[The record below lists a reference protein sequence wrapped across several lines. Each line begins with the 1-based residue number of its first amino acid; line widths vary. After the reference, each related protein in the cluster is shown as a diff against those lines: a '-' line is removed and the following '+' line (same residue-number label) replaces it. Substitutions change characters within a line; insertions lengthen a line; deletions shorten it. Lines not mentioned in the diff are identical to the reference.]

1 MYEIIFYDTN
11 EGKCPVEAFLE
22 SLSPILQAKALR
34 TIDLLEQNGPLLRE
48 PYSKMIG
55 DGLLELRV
63 KQGND
68 IVRLLYFFI
77 IGKKIIITNGF
88 TKKTNKTPVS
98 EIELAKRYKQD
109 YEWRNSYGQ
118 L

>member
-22 SLSPILQAKALR
+22 SLSPKMQAKALR
-34 TIDLLEQNGPLLRE
+34 TIDLLEQNGPLLME
-48 PYSKMIG
+48 PCSKMIG
-55 DGLLELRV
+55 DGLFELRV
-63 KQGND
+63 KQGTD

-77 IGKKIIITNGF
+77 IEKKIIITSGF
-88 TKKTNKTPVS
+88 TKKTKKIPIS
-98 EIELAKRYKQD
+98 EIELARKYKHD
-109 YEWRNSYGQ
+109 YEWRNSHGQ

>member
-1 MYEIIFYDTN
+1 M
-11 EGKCPVEAFLE
+11 
-22 SLSPILQAKALR
+22 
-34 TIDLLEQNGPLLRE
+34 RE